1 MKDLKDCL
9 IKENK
14 QISLKNIKYSVISY
28 ETSNGEPL
36 GFLFEDISEIN
47 DLYYEWGYKDNTVEK
62 IIDKIKALKP
72 GECFVRKESNSSFEI
87 ISHVNPLLADNIK

>member
-28 ETSNGEPL
+28 ETSNDEPL
-36 GFLFEDISEIN
+36 GFLFE
-47 DLYYEWGYKDNTVEK
+47 
-62 IIDKIKALKP
+62 
-72 GECFVRKESNSSFEI
+72 
-87 ISHVNPLLADNIK
+87 